1 MMKKTYSPNSS
12 NGYDSSNS
20 TPKQEEEEAGV
31 EWEMR
36 PGGMLVQKRCS
47 SKSDTQSTL
56 THLNLRVAYGSM
68 RYEMSIAP
76 QSTFGEL
83 KKLLAAE
90 TGLQPAEQ
98 LLTFKGKDRGN
109 GEFLDRSGVKNK
121 SKIILVEDP
130 SSKERRFIEMRKNAK
145 LQSAHRAISD
155 ISMEVEKL
163 VAEVSAIEKSV
174 SNGIKVAEVQIT
186 TLTEMLMRQA
196 IKLDSIATEGDTST
210 HKNLQSKRVQKCVEA
225 LDVLKVSNAG
235 VKPAVVKSKWEAM
248 EAAQSRPQWEYFD

>member
-1 MMKKTYSPNSS
+1 MNKRFSPNS

-20 TPKQEEEEAGV
+20 TPKKQEEEEAGV

-47 SKSDTQSTL
+47 AISDTQSTL
-56 THLNLRVAYGSM
+56 NSIRLRVAYGSM

-90 TGLQPAEQ
+90 TGLQPGEQ
-98 LLTFKGKDRGN
+98 LLTFKGKDRKN

-121 SKIILVEDP
+121 SKIVLVEDP
-130 SSKERRFIEMRKNAK
+130 ASKERRFIEMRKNAK

-155 ISMEVEKL
+155 ISTEVEKL
-163 VAEVSAIEKSV
+163 VAE
-174 SNGIKVAEVQIT
+174 
-186 TLTEMLMRQA
+186 
-196 IKLDSIATEGDTST
+196 
-210 HKNLQSKRVQKCVEA
+210 
-225 LDVLKVSNAG
+225 
-235 VKPAVVKSKWEAM
+235 
-248 EAAQSRPQWEYFD
+248 